1 MFHIESA
8 HWLAPEIKRFEIRAP
23 RIARKQRPGQF
34 VIVRVHDHG
43 ERVPLT
49 IADANPDRG
58 TITLIVQGVGKT
70 TKLLN
75 QLEAGDVIFDVVGP
89 LGTPSE
95 IRPYGTTVVIGGGV
109 GTAIAYPTARALKEA
124 GNEVIAIVGARTKE
138 LLILEEEMR
147 AISDELLIVTDD
159 GTYGQKGLVTDPL
172 RELIESGR
180 KIDYVLAIG
189 PIPMMAAVAD
199 LTRPYRIKTV
209 VSLNPIMID
218 GTGMCGGC
226 RVLVGGKAKFA
237 CVEGPEFDAHQVDFR
252 SLAQRNRMYRLQEQK
267 ALERFLQDSR
277 TELER
282 IRSFKEKLRVSK
294 HGASES

>member
-1 MFHIESA
+1 
-8 HWLAPEIKRFEIRAP
+8 
-23 RIARKQRPGQF
+23 
-34 VIVRVHDHG
+34 
-43 ERVPLT
+43 
-49 IADANPDRG
+49 
-58 TITLIVQGVGKT
+58 
-70 TKLLN
+70 
-75 QLEAGDVIFDVVGP
+75 
-89 LGTPSE
+89 
-95 IRPYGTTVVIGGGV
+95 
-109 GTAIAYPTARALKEA
+109 
-124 GNEVIAIVGARTKE
+124 
-138 LLILEEEMR
+138 MR